1 MILKKV
7 TVDGKETY
15 VPIDMA
21 QALRCKATEAL
32 IFTDEDEKDALADL
46 EEKLMDVR
54 DLLGS
59 IDPKTSKSR
68 QELEEARQ
76 ELSQIMDELGDIQ
89 TMEPLEGV
97 MDRLDELEDHL
108 SDLEDE
114 VEDELEDE
122 QERPDLGSQI
132 HIRINGKDFG
142 KRIKTAFG
150 DLFGKRSDPKLS
162 KLIGALPFMDK
173 ADLHELVDKLLAG
186 DPACKDRLQVVFLE
200 NYRVSL
206 AEKLMPA
213 SELSE
218 QISTAGKEASGTG
231 NMKFMMNG
239 ALTVGTLDGANV
251 EMHRVLGDENMFLF
265 GLKTEE
271 VAETRRNGY
280 NPYRIYSRDGQFLC
294 LSRAEGGT
302 LTSIKNFFGA

>member
-142 KRIKTAFG
+142 KRIKTTFG

-186 DPACKDRLQVVFLE
+186 DPACKDLDLVTIMPFLDARDCDALFMRCLE
-200 NYRVSL
+200 GGLDEKGGLTAMAPFVS
-206 AEKLMPA
+206 
-213 SELSE
+213 
-218 QISTAGKEASGTG
+218 KE
-231 NMKFMMNG
+231 
-239 ALTVGTLDGANV
+239 
-251 EMHRVLGDENMFLF
+251 
-265 GLKTEE
+265 
-271 VAETRRNGY
+271 
-280 NPYRIYSRDGQFLC
+280 C
-294 LSRAEGGT
+294 LSAFVEGYVSGKYQDVEINT
-302 LTSIKNFFGA
+302 LYPFLDSKDVKKVFQYILEKERS

>member
-7 TVDGKETY
+7 NVDGKETY

-186 DPACKDRLQVVFLE
+186 DPACKDLDLVTIMPFLDARDCDALFMRCLE
-200 NYRVSL
+200 GGLDEKGGLTAMAPFVS
-206 AEKLMPA
+206 
-213 SELSE
+213 
-218 QISTAGKEASGTG
+218 KE
-231 NMKFMMNG
+231 
-239 ALTVGTLDGANV
+239 
-251 EMHRVLGDENMFLF
+251 
-265 GLKTEE
+265 
-271 VAETRRNGY
+271 
-280 NPYRIYSRDGQFLC
+280 C
-294 LSRAEGGT
+294 LSAFVEGYVSGKYQDVEINT
-302 LTSIKNFFGA
+302 LYPFLDSKDVKKVFQYILEKERS

>member
-186 DPACKDRLQVVFLE
+186 DPACKDLDLVTVMPFLDARDCDALFMRCLE
-200 NYRVSL
+200 GGLDEKGGLTAMAPFVS
-206 AEKLMPA
+206 
-213 SELSE
+213 
-218 QISTAGKEASGTG
+218 KE
-231 NMKFMMNG
+231 
-239 ALTVGTLDGANV
+239 
-251 EMHRVLGDENMFLF
+251 
-265 GLKTEE
+265 
-271 VAETRRNGY
+271 
-280 NPYRIYSRDGQFLC
+280 C
-294 LSRAEGGT
+294 LSAFVEGYVSGKYQDVEINT
-302 LTSIKNFFGA
+302 LYPFLDSKDVKKVFQYILEKERS

>member
-21 QALRCKATEAL
+21 QALRCKAAEAL

-89 TMEPLEGV
+89 TMEPLDGV

-186 DPACKDRLQVVFLE
+186 DPACKDLDLVTIMPFLDARDCDALFMRCLE
-200 NYRVSL
+200 GGLDEKGGLTAMAPFVS
-206 AEKLMPA
+206 
-213 SELSE
+213 
-218 QISTAGKEASGTG
+218 KE
-231 NMKFMMNG
+231 
-239 ALTVGTLDGANV
+239 
-251 EMHRVLGDENMFLF
+251 
-265 GLKTEE
+265 
-271 VAETRRNGY
+271 
-280 NPYRIYSRDGQFLC
+280 C
-294 LSRAEGGT
+294 LSAFVEGYVSGKYQDVEINT
-302 LTSIKNFFGA
+302 LYPFLDSKDVKKVFQYILEKERS

>member
-7 TVDGKETY
+7 NVDGKETY

-173 ADLHELVDKLLAG
+173 ADLHELVDKLLAD
-186 DPACKDRLQVVFLE
+186 DPACKDLDLVTIMPFLDARDCDALFMRCLE
-200 NYRVSL
+200 GGLDEKGGLTAMAPFVS
-206 AEKLMPA
+206 
-213 SELSE
+213 
-218 QISTAGKEASGTG
+218 KE
-231 NMKFMMNG
+231 
-239 ALTVGTLDGANV
+239 
-251 EMHRVLGDENMFLF
+251 
-265 GLKTEE
+265 
-271 VAETRRNGY
+271 
-280 NPYRIYSRDGQFLC
+280 C
-294 LSRAEGGT
+294 LSAFVEGYVSGKYQDVEINT
-302 LTSIKNFFGA
+302 LYPFLDSKDVKKVFQYILEKERS

>member
-186 DPACKDRLQVVFLE
+186 DPACKDLDLVTIMPFLDARDCDALFMRCLE
-200 NYRVSL
+200 GGLDEKGGLTAMAPFVS
-206 AEKLMPA
+206 K
-213 SELSE
+213 
-218 QISTAGKEASGTG
+218 K
-231 NMKFMMNG
+231 
-239 ALTVGTLDGANV
+239 
-251 EMHRVLGDENMFLF
+251 
-265 GLKTEE
+265 
-271 VAETRRNGY
+271 
-280 NPYRIYSRDGQFLC
+280 C
-294 LSRAEGGT
+294 LSAFVEGYVSGKYQDVEINT
-302 LTSIKNFFGA
+302 LYPFLDSKDVKKVFQYILEKERS

>member
-186 DPACKDRLQVVFLE
+186 DPACKDLDLVTIMPFLDARDCDALFMRCLE
-200 NYRVSL
+200 GGLDEKGGLTAMAPFVS
-206 AEKLMPA
+206 
-213 SELSE
+213 
-218 QISTAGKEASGTG
+218 KE
-231 NMKFMMNG
+231 
-239 ALTVGTLDGANV
+239 
-251 EMHRVLGDENMFLF
+251 
-265 GLKTEE
+265 
-271 VAETRRNGY
+271 
-280 NPYRIYSRDGQFLC
+280 C
-294 LSRAEGGT
+294 LSAFVEGYVSGKYQDVEINT
-302 LTSIKNFFGA
+302 LYPFLDSKDVKKVFQYILEKERS

>member
-21 QALRCKATEAL
+21 QALRCKAAEAL

-186 DPACKDRLQVVFLE
+186 DPACKDLDLVTIMPFLDARDCDALFMRCLEGGLDEKGGLTAMAPFVSKECLSAFVEGYVSGKYQDVEINTLYPFLDSKDVKKVFQYIL
-200 NYRVSL
+200 
-206 AEKLMPA
+206 
-213 SELSE
+213 
-218 QISTAGKEASGTG
+218 GKERS
-231 NMKFMMNG
+231 
-239 ALTVGTLDGANV
+239 
-251 EMHRVLGDENMFLF
+251 
-265 GLKTEE
+265 
-271 VAETRRNGY
+271 
-280 NPYRIYSRDGQFLC
+280 
-294 LSRAEGGT
+294 
-302 LTSIKNFFGA
+302 

>member
-186 DPACKDRLQVVFLE
+186 DPACKDLDLVTIMPFLDARDCDALFMRCLE
-200 NYRVSL
+200 GGLDEKGSLTAMAPFVS
-206 AEKLMPA
+206 K
-213 SELSE
+213 
-218 QISTAGKEASGTG
+218 K
-231 NMKFMMNG
+231 
-239 ALTVGTLDGANV
+239 
-251 EMHRVLGDENMFLF
+251 
-265 GLKTEE
+265 
-271 VAETRRNGY
+271 
-280 NPYRIYSRDGQFLC
+280 C
-294 LSRAEGGT
+294 LSAFVEGYVSGKYQDVEINT
-302 LTSIKNFFGA
+302 LYPFLDSKDVKKVFQYILEKERS

>member
-186 DPACKDRLQVVFLE
+186 DPACKDLDLVTIMPFLDARDCDALFMRCLE
-200 NYRVSL
+200 GGLDEKGGLTAMAPFVS
-206 AEKLMPA
+206 
-213 SELSE
+213 
-218 QISTAGKEASGTG
+218 KE
-231 NMKFMMNG
+231 
-239 ALTVGTLDGANV
+239 
-251 EMHRVLGDENMFLF
+251 
-265 GLKTEE
+265 
-271 VAETRRNGY
+271 
-280 NPYRIYSRDGQFLC
+280 C
-294 LSRAEGGT
+294 LSAFVDGYVSGKYQDVEINT
-302 LTSIKNFFGA
+302 LYPFLDSKDVKKVFQYILEKERS

>member
-54 DLLGS
+54 DLLGP

-186 DPACKDRLQVVFLE
+186 DPACKDLDLVTIMPFLDARDCDALFMRCLE
-200 NYRVSL
+200 GGLDEKGGLTAMAPFVS
-206 AEKLMPA
+206 
-213 SELSE
+213 
-218 QISTAGKEASGTG
+218 KE
-231 NMKFMMNG
+231 
-239 ALTVGTLDGANV
+239 
-251 EMHRVLGDENMFLF
+251 
-265 GLKTEE
+265 
-271 VAETRRNGY
+271 
-280 NPYRIYSRDGQFLC
+280 C
-294 LSRAEGGT
+294 LSAFVEGYVSGKYQDVEINT
-302 LTSIKNFFGA
+302 LYPFLDSKDVKKVFQYILEKERS

>member
-89 TMEPLEGV
+89 TIEPLEGV

-186 DPACKDRLQVVFLE
+186 DPACKDLDLVTIMPFLDARDCDALFMRCLE
-200 NYRVSL
+200 GGLDEKGGLTAMAPFVS
-206 AEKLMPA
+206 
-213 SELSE
+213 
-218 QISTAGKEASGTG
+218 KE
-231 NMKFMMNG
+231 
-239 ALTVGTLDGANV
+239 
-251 EMHRVLGDENMFLF
+251 
-265 GLKTEE
+265 
-271 VAETRRNGY
+271 
-280 NPYRIYSRDGQFLC
+280 C
-294 LSRAEGGT
+294 LSAFVEGYVSGKYQDVEINT
-302 LTSIKNFFGA
+302 LYPFLDSKDVKKVFQYILEKERS